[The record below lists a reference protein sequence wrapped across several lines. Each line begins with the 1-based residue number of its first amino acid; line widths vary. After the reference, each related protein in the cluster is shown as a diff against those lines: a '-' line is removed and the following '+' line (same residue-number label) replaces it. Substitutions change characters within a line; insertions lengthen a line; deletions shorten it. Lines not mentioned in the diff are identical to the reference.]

1 MSSIRLLFL
10 LFLTLTAIQ
19 IAAQD
24 DVAKW
29 QAEIDQEIWLPFTQ
43 AYKDYDGPAFNALHS
58 DDVLRVSPWG
68 IRQGAEYKQSNLEGY
83 RKGKAAG
90 KKRAIF
96 FWLEHRQTTSDLS
109 YEVGYYKVSTTS
121 EEGTRDYYARFHVL
135 IRKID
140 GTWQIVQDWDT
151 NSINGRK
158 VTAEDFE
165 KGADRMLKF

>member
-10 LFLTLTAIQ
+10 LFFTFTSIQ
-19 IAAQD
+19 LVAQD
-24 DVAKW
+24 DAAKW

-43 AYKDYDGPAFNALHS
+43 AYQNFDGIAFNALHS

-68 IRQGAEYKQSNLEGY
+68 IRKGADYKQSNLKGY
-83 RKGKAAG
+83 RKNKAAG
-90 KKRAIF
+90 KKREIF

-109 YEVGYYKVSTTS
+109 YEVGYYKVSIS
-121 EEGTRDYYARFHVL
+121 SKEGTRDHYARFHVL

-140 GTWQIVQDWDT
+140 GQWKIVQDWDT
-151 NSINGRK
+151 NSINGHK

-165 KGADRMLKF
+165 KGADRILKF